1 MRSENN
7 YFDNKSL
14 KTVVGKTAD
23 FDELAKDAVAFANTS
38 KGGDIYIGIEDGCS
52 LPPPKQIIPEELPG
66 KVSLRISQLTV
77 NTFVT
82 ADPKTAENGGE
93 FILLRVYPS
102 RSTIAGTTDGK
113 YYIRIGDESRP
124 LLPDQLLHL
133 LTDKPSY
140 IWETKATRVPRTE
153 YDEKK
158 RQDFLI
164 GIRSSDRVSNFV
176 KEMADDEL
184 LDYYLFTEGEFL
196 TNLGVLWIGKRNDRA
211 KIKYSPAIQFIK
223 YDENGNK
230 VNKIA
235 WDDYSLNPQEL
246 IDAIWTQI
254 PDWKEGIEVADGLF
268 RDFIPNYSEKIVR
281 ELVTNAIVHKPYTT
295 AGDIFINLY
304 PDRLEIHNP
313 GNLPIGVTPQNI
325 LHSSIRR
332 NDHLCKVVNDLKMME
347 KEGSGYDVM
356 YEEQLMNGKA
366 VPEPREGDDRVIVS
380 VKKLINN
387 PGIIGMIRRVS
398 EQYSLSRKERIALGL
413 IAQNHSMTATEFA
426 KALDLKGD
434 HATRAWLDKLINQ
447 RIVLTK
453 GKTRGTEYY
462 INPQVIRSS
471 NFQRKPD
478 LKIIEPHRLRELIY
492 EDIRTYKKCSISEIS
507 KRIGPEI
514 SRYKIRQQLQ
524 ALIDAGRIVKEGA
537 SAATV
542 YRVKNGGE

>member
-1 MRSENN
+1 M
-7 YFDNKSL
+7 
-14 KTVVGKTAD
+14 GKTAD
-23 FDELAKDAVAFANTS
+23 YDELSKDVVAFANTS
-38 KGGDIYIGIEDGCS
+38 MGGDIYIGIEDGCS
-52 LPPPKQIIPEELPG
+52 LPPPKQIIPEDLPG
-66 KVSLRISQLTV
+66 KVQLRLSQLTV

-82 ADPKTAENGGE
+82 AEPKRADNGGE
-93 FILLRVYPS
+93 IILLRVYPS

-140 IWETKATRVPRTE
+140 SWETKATRVARTD

-158 RQDFLI
+158 CIEFLR
-164 GIRSSDRVSNFV
+164 GIRASDRVSDFV
-176 KEMADDEL
+176 KEMSDDEL
-184 LDYYLFTEGEFL
+184 LDYYLFTEGEYL

-211 KIKYSPAIQFIK
+211 RIKYSPCVQFIK
-223 YDENGNK
+223 YDEKDNK

-235 WDDYSLNPQEL
+235 WDDYSMNPQEL
-246 IDAIWTQI
+246 INAIWTQI

-281 ELVTNAIVHKPYTT
+281 ELITNALVHKPYTT

-332 NDHLCKVVNDLKMME
+332 NDHLCKVANDLKMME

-366 VPEPREGDDRVIVS
+366 VPEPREGDDRVIVT

-413 IAQNHSMTATEFA
+413 IAQNHSMTATEFS
-426 KALDLKGD
+426 KKLDLKGD

-462 INPQVIRSS
+462 INPQVIRFS

-492 EDIRTYKKCSISEIS
+492 EDIHTYQRCSISDIS
-507 KRIGPEI
+507 KRIGSEI
-514 SRYKIRQQLQ
+514 SRYKIRKQLQ
-524 ALIDAGRIVKEGA
+524 ALIDAGRITKEGA
-537 SAATV
+537 SSATI
-542 YRVKNGGE
+542 YLVKKGGE